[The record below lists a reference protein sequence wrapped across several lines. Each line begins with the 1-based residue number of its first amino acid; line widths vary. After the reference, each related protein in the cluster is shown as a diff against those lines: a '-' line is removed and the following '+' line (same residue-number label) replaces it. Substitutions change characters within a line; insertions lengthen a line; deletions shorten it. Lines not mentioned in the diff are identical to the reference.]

1 MYKYAI
7 GWLCAIALLVSAGS
21 ARATFHLWQLN
32 EIYSNAD
39 GTVQFIELITSAG
52 GQQFLAGHS
61 ITSAQGATTLSFTFP
76 SDLPGDSAGRTF
88 LIGTTGF
95 AALGLVTPDYIVPNG
110 FLFTTNGSV
119 NFAGVDSVSWTA
131 LPVDGV
137 MSIDRFGAM
146 AVNSPKNF
154 AGATGSVSASSSPTF
169 SLENPQP
176 GSFQSGIGLIS
187 GWSCQGPTIGV
198 SIDGGAQI
206 PQLLVPYGSSRP
218 DTAGVCGA
226 SNTYTGF
233 GLLINFNLLGN
244 GTHTAQALLNGV
256 PQGTPTQFTVTVPS
270 GDFLT
275 GVSSQATVP
284 DFPSA
289 GRTTTLIWQ
298 QSQQNFA
305 IRSVSDEVSPY
316 VPYYPY
322 FAGATGSVSASSSP
336 TFSLENPQ
344 PGSFQ
349 SGIGLISG
357 WSCQG
362 PTIGV
367 SIDGGAQIPQLLVPY
382 GSSRPDTA
390 GVCGASNT
398 YTGFGLLINFNLLG
412 NGTHTAQA
420 LLNGVPQGTPTQF
433 TVTVPSGDFLTG
445 VSSQATVPDFPS
457 AGRITTLIW
466 QQSQQNFAIRSVT
479 P

>member
-1 MYKYAI
+1 MCKYAI
-7 GWLCAIALLVSAGS
+7 RWLCAIALLVSAGT

-39 GTVQFIELITSAG
+39 GTVQFIEFSTGVS
-52 GQQFLAGHS
+52 GQQFLIGHTV
-61 ITSAQGATTLSFTFP
+61 TSSQGATTRSFTFP

-119 NFAGVDSVSWTA
+119 NFAGVDSDSWTA
-131 LPVDGV
+131 LPVDGA

-146 AVNSPKNF
+146 AINSPKNF
-154 AGATGSVSASSSPTF
+154 AGATGSVFVSSSPTF
-169 SLENPQP
+169 ALENPQP

-187 GWSCQGPTIGV
+187 GWSCQGSTIGV

-218 DTAGVCGA
+218 DTASVCGA

-244 GTHTAQALLNGV
+244 GTHTAQALVNGV

-270 GDFLT
+270 VEFLT
-275 GVSSQATVP
+275 GVSSQVSVP
-284 DFPSA
+284 NFPSA
-289 GRTTTLIWQ
+289 GRTTTLMWQ
-298 QSQQNFA
+298 QSQQNFV
-305 IRSVSDEVSPY
+305 IMSVSNDQSSPY
-316 VPYYPY
+316 FPYL
-322 FAGATGSVSASSSP
+322 AGATGNVFASSSP
-336 TFSLENPQ
+336 IFSLENPQ

-362 PTIGV
+362 SSIGV
-367 SIDGGAQIPQLLVPY
+367 SIDGGAQIPPILVPY

-390 GVCGASNT
+390 SVCGASNT
-398 YTGFGLLINFNLLG
+398 YTGFGVLINFNLLG

-420 LLNGVPQGTPTQF
+420 LVNGVPQGTPTQF
-433 TVTVPSGDFLTG
+433 TVTVPSVEFLTG
-445 VSSQATVPDFPS
+445 VSSQVAVPNFPS
-457 AGRITTLIW
+457 AGRTTTLMW
-466 QQSQQNFAIRSVT
+466 QQSQQNFVIMSAT